1 MYMNQSENNYWNN
14 ELLFS
19 DMSISVGA
27 SGKIWS
33 KE

>member
-1 MYMNQSENNYWNN
+1 MNQSENNYWDN

-19 DMSISVGA
+19 DMCITVGV